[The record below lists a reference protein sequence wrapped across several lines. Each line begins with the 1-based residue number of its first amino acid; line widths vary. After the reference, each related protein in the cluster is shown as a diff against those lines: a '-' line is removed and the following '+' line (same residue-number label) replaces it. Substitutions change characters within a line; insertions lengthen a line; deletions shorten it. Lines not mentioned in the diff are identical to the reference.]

1 MSKSEYYMGLTN
13 VKCDI
18 LNIFCNK
25 DKALKVGVSM
35 FENGLST
42 HLPTADIDEGFILI
56 CHGGWADIDH
66 SGVKY
71 RLRARD
77 IVVVF
82 PKDIYALTNH
92 SAEFSASWVSFDSR
106 AVEEAMHTFSAAAF
120 RGIAARPVYNLSEND
135 EYSVCMGYIKLLAAK
150 IADSENIARYEIVIA
165 LLRTLFLEIL
175 KSVVHALQVD
185 TSEPKQRGRMLDEF
199 VSMVRANPDKREV
212 AYFAERLGVSPKH
225 LSAIVAD
232 GTGMNAK
239 DFIDRSAV
247 EAIQQLLRATKLS
260 VKQIAERLDFSGSG
274 NLCRFF
280 KANTGTTISDFKR
293 ESNT

>member
-35 FENGLST
+35 FEKGLST

-56 CHGGWADIDH
+56 CHGGWADIDL

-71 RLRARD
+71 RLRARN

-92 SAEFSASWVSFDSR
+92 SAEF
-106 AVEEAMHTFSAAAF
+106 AAF

-150 IADSENIARYEIVIA
+150 IADSENVARYEIVIA

-175 KSVVHALQVD
+175 NSVVHALQVD

>member
-1 MSKSEYYMGLTN
+1 
-13 VKCDI
+13 
-18 LNIFCNK
+18 
-25 DKALKVGVSM
+25 
-35 FENGLST
+35 
-42 HLPTADIDEGFILI
+42 
-56 CHGGWADIDH
+56 
-66 SGVKY
+66 
-71 RLRARD
+71 
-77 IVVVF
+77 
-82 PKDIYALTNH
+82 
-92 SAEFSASWVSFDSR
+92 
-106 AVEEAMHTFSAAAF
+106 
-120 RGIAARPVYNLSEND
+120 
-135 EYSVCMGYIKLLAAK
+135 
-150 IADSENIARYEIVIA
+150 
-165 LLRTLFLEIL
+165 
-175 KSVVHALQVD
+175 
-185 TSEPKQRGRMLDEF
+185 MLDEF

-247 EAIQQLLRATKLS
+247 EAIQQLLRTTKLS